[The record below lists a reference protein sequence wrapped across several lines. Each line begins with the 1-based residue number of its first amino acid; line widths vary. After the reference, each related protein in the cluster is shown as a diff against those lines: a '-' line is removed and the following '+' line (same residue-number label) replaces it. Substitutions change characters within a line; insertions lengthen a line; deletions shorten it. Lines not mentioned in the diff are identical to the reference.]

1 MNAFELLC
9 AIGAARDG
17 YIAEAEAIRSGDAP
31 AHPRR
36 FSWQRTMLIAAVI
49 ALALLL
55 VGCAVAVLLNLNSLS
70 FRQEEQ
76 TDQRTGQTQVWNLV
90 SLQGFVGSDNYK
102 ATQEWYKFWQS
113 NTSAYDDAW
122 TIDDA
127 YSAYQCY
134 SMEGKAKID
143 EICEKYGLKL
153 LGKGMVTESAQES
166 LYALGIRHLVSTST
180 VADTQLHGGIFYPGG
195 SFWMRGEVTLPQGDG
210 LWPYPIEFQFR
221 YVMKDVFDN
230 AYLNV
235 GDIRDYDQWQYT
247 APDGT
252 ALSLAISQRMGLILL
267 DRENAFVSI
276 LVQNP
281 SVEDLQ
287 GNARTMS
294 REDLEAFAA
303 VFDYTLAPDPVNQD
317 MTMILEAAYAYD
329 STYPFQK
336 NWLPES
342 SEPYPPTTA
351 YAQQVKQVLETTGE
365 PERLGYAF
373 LDIDGNGVEE
383 LLIGKDG
390 YCTSV
395 FTESEGVIV
404 PYADI
409 GMYSWSYPCKG
420 GTLISV
426 QDLTIKNYYIRT
438 IDGSDIIDAVH
449 LQCGHI
455 VDQPELAQWRKF
467 TSWNEDEPITQEA
480 FESILDACVRI
491 PVTMQPLTE
500 YPLEETVT
508 RRPRKGSDYSS
519 YEELIR
525 IKLTNQPERWPRW
538 QYAILDLDGNGQ
550 EEMLWQEDDRRW
562 LYTIDQGQM
571 TMLVY
576 GQEITLCEN
585 GFVETIQSYSG
596 DNKTYCYYRIDGNQ
610 AELVDYLRYDAD
622 VYPESPWFYSTD
634 ASGQDL
640 SLVPVSQE
648 EAQAVR
654 DKYPPMDIT
663 MTPIA
668 QSPYAQEYNS

>member
-1 MNAFELLC
+1 MLNAFELLC

-17 YIAEAEAIRSGDAP
+17 YIAEVEAIRSGDAP
-31 AHPRR
+31 AHPRQL
-36 FSWQRTMLIAAVI
+36 SWQRTALIAAVI

-102 ATQEWYKFWQS
+102 ATQEWYDFWQS
-113 NTSAYDDAW
+113 DTSAYDDAR
-122 TIDDA
+122 TMDDA

-134 SMEGKAKID
+134 SLEGKAKID

-153 LGKGMVTESAQES
+153 LGEGMVTESAQES

-180 VADTQLHGGIFYPGG
+180 VADTQLRGGIFYPGG
-195 SFWMRGEVTLPQGDG
+195 SFWMSGEVTLPQGDG
-210 LWPYPIEFQFR
+210 LWPYPIEFQFH

-235 GDIRDYDQWQYT
+235 GDIQDYDQWQYT

-276 LVQNP
+276 QVQNP

-287 GNARTMS
+287 GTVRTMS
-294 REDLEAFAA
+294 QEDLEAFAA
-303 VFDYTLAPDPVNQD
+303 VFDYTLAPRQVSREME
-317 MTMILEAAYAYD
+317 MTLDAACAYD

-342 SEPYPPTTA
+342 SEPYPAATA

-395 FTESEGVIV
+395 FTESEGAIL
-404 PYADI
+404 PYADAAV
-409 GMYSWSYPCKG
+409 YSWCYPCEG
-420 GTLISV
+420 GTLV
-426 QDLTIKNYYIRT
+426 CVMDLTSKDYYIRT
-438 IDGSDIIDAVH
+438 IDGSDIT
-449 LQCGHI
+449 GSHI
-455 VDQPELAQWRKF
+455 QYTPATPTEPEHWSKYI
-467 TSWNEDEPITQEA
+467 SWNEDEPITQEA
-480 FESILDACVRI
+480 FQSILDACVRI

-500 YPLEETVT
+500 YPLEEPVT
-508 RRPRKGSDYSS
+508 RRPGIRSEYSS
-519 YEELIR
+519 YEEAIR
-525 IKLTNQPERWPRW
+525 MRLTTAQEWWYRW
-538 QYAILDLDGNGQ
+538 QYAMVDLDGNGQ
-550 EEMLWQEDDRRW
+550 EEMVWQEDGRRCI
-562 LYTIDQGQM
+562 YTIDQGQM
-571 TMLVY
+571 VALLY
-576 GQEITLCEN
+576 AQELNLCEN

-610 AELVDYLRYDAD
+610 AVLVDYLRYDAD
-622 VYPESPWFYSTD
+622 VYPENPWFYSTD

-640 SLVPVSQE
+640 SLVPVSAE

-654 DKYPPMDIT
+654 DKYPAMDIT

>member
-1 MNAFELLC
+1 MLNAFELLC

-36 FSWQRTMLIAAVI
+36 LSWQRTMLIAAVI

-102 ATQEWYKFWQS
+102 ATQEWYECWQS
-113 NTSAYDDAW
+113 DTSAYDDAR

-134 SMEGKAKID
+134 SLEGKAKID

-153 LGKGMVTESAQES
+153 LGEGNSACSVQEI

-180 VADTQLHGGIFYPGG
+180 VADTQLHGGGFYPGG
-195 SFWMRGEVTLPQGDG
+195 SFWMLGEITLPQGDG
-210 LWPYPIEFQFR
+210 LWPHPIEFRFR

-230 AYLNV
+230 TYLNV
-235 GDIRDYDQWQYT
+235 GDIQDYDQWQYT

-267 DRENAFVSI
+267 DRENAFISI
-276 LVQNP
+276 QVQNP

-303 VFDYTLAPDPVNQD
+303 VFDYTFTPGPVNQE
-317 MTMILEAAYAYD
+317 MTMVLDAAYAYD
-329 STYPFQK
+329 STYSFQK

-342 SEPYPPTTA
+342 SEPYPAATA

-390 YCTSV
+390 YCTYV
-395 FTESEGVIV
+395 FTESEGAVET
-404 PYADI
+404 YADE
-409 GMYSWSYPCKG
+409 GTFSWCYPCEG
-420 GTLISV
+420 GTLV
-426 QDLTIKNYYIRT
+426 CVMDLTAKDYYIRT
-438 IDGSDIIDAVH
+438 IDGSDITSS
-449 LQCGHI
+449 HI
-455 VDQPELAQWRKF
+455 RYTPATPTEPEQWSKYI
-467 TSWNEDEPITQEA
+467 SWNEYEPITQEA
-480 FESILDACVRI
+480 FQSIVDACVRI

-500 YPLEETVT
+500 YPLEETVN

-622 VYPESPWFYSTD
+622 VYPENPWFYSTD

-640 SLVPVSQE
+640 SLVSVSQE

-654 DKYPPMDIT
+654 DKYSPMNIT

>member
-1 MNAFELLC
+1 MLNAFELLC

-17 YIAEAEAIRSGDAP
+17 YIAEADAIRSGDAP

-36 FSWQRTMLIAAVI
+36 LSLRRTALIAAVI

-102 ATQEWYKFWQS
+102 ATQEWYDFWQS
-113 NTSAYDDAW
+113 DTSAYDDAW
-122 TIDDA
+122 TMDDA

-134 SMEGKAKID
+134 SLEGKAKID

-153 LGKGMVTESAQES
+153 LGEGNSACSVQEI
-166 LYALGIRHLVSTST
+166 LYALDIRHLVSTST
-180 VADTQLHGGIFYPGG
+180 VADTQLHGGGFYPGG
-195 SFWMRGEVTLPQGDG
+195 SFWMLGEITLPQGDG
-210 LWPYPIEFQFR
+210 LWPHPIEFRFR

-230 AYLNV
+230 TYLNV
-235 GDIRDYDQWQYT
+235 GDIQDYDQWQYT

-252 ALSLAISQRMGLILL
+252 VLSLAISHRMGLILL
-267 DRENAFVSI
+267 DRENAFISI
-276 LVQNP
+276 QVPNP

-287 GNARTMS
+287 GNVQTMS

-303 VFDYTLAPDPVNQD
+303 VFDYTIAPGLVNQD
-317 MTMILEAAYAYD
+317 MTMILDAAWPYD

-336 NWLPES
+336 DWRPES
-342 SEPYPPTTA
+342 SEPYPAATA

-390 YCTSV
+390 YCTYV
-395 FTESEGVIV
+395 FTESEGAVV
-404 PYADI
+404 TYADE
-409 GMYSWSYPCKG
+409 GTFSWCYPCEG
-420 GTLISV
+420 GTLV
-426 QDLTIKNYYIRT
+426 CVMDLSFKDYYIRT
-438 IDGSDIIDAVH
+438 IDGLDITSS
-449 LQCGHI
+449 HI
-455 VDQPELAQWRKF
+455 RYTPATPTEQEYWSKYI
-467 TSWNEDEPITQEA
+467 SWNEDEPITQEA
-480 FESILDACVRI
+480 FQSIVDACVRI

-500 YPLEETVT
+500 YPLEETVN
-508 RRPRKGSDYSS
+508 RRPGIRSVYSS
-519 YEELIR
+519 YEEAIR
-525 IKLTNQPERWPRW
+525 MRLTSAQEWWYRW

-550 EEMLWQEDDRRW
+550 EEMLWQEDDQKW
-562 LYTIDQGQM
+562 LNTIDQGQM

-576 GQEITLCEN
+576 GQELNLCEN

-610 AELVDYLRYDAD
+610 AVLVDYLRYDAD
-622 VYPESPWFYSTD
+622 VYPENPWFYSTD

-640 SLVPVSQE
+640 SLVPVSAE

-654 DKYPPMDIT
+654 DKYPAMDIT